1 MSKIYNLYCDESC
14 HLENDGKKYMLLGY
28 VSCPYPQIKEH
39 SENIKK
45 IKQKFNFFGEMKW
58 SKISNSN
65 ISFYSEIIDY
75 FFDKHLNFRALIVN
89 KTTINKERFS
99 DSFDDFYYKMYWQ
112 LIIHKIDTL
121 NRYNIYL
128 DIKDSLSAT
137 KVHKL
142 KQILNMNLQV
152 IDRLQNIRSHESLLL
167 QMCDVILGAISYNL
181 NQENKNRSAKI
192 ELIDRI
198 KKKTKHDLLTSTEK
212 SMDKFNLFFIDL
224 QI

>member
-45 IKQKFNFFGEMKW
+45 MKQKFNFFGEMKW